1 MNLNLV
7 QLFVLFIIYSFI
19 GWVGEVIYCS
29 IPEKHFINRGFLHG
43 PVCPIYGCG
52 GLLVVFLLMPFK
64 DTWVALFFAAMF
76 VTTVLEYFTSWLMEV
91 LFHNRWWDYS
101 QYKLNI
107 NGRVCLL
114 NSLIFG
120 AMGTLAL
127 HFVHPPIVWLIRQIK
142 SPYIEIISGALCV
155 WFVSDL
161 ILTVRTLKMFNK
173 KLEELKEFSTALKNK
188 FKGEIWVEN
197 SSVLDMFKSLRERT
211 KQDSSPIFVALSE
224 RLETLNRKYRSS
236 LRLLKAFPRMQS
248 KRYSEQLDHIKFQVK
263 LEIALKKEA
272 LKMKY
277 AAKKGAAYQAVSKDE
292 IIKKLEEQAK
302 NNSAYSK

>member
-1 MNLNLV
+1 MNLNLE
-7 QLFVLFIIYSFI
+7 QLFLLFIIYSFI

-64 DTWVALFFAAMF
+64 DTWVELFFAAMF

-101 QYKLNI
+101 HYKLNI

-127 HFVHPPIVWLIRQIK
+127 HFVHPPIKWLICQIK
-142 SPYIEIISGALCV
+142 SPFIEIASGALFV
-155 WFVSDL
+155 WFVTDL
-161 ILTVRTLKMFNK
+161 ILTVRTLKMFNQ
-173 KLEELKEFSTALKNK
+173 KLEELKEFSTSLKNK
-188 FKGEIWVEN
+188 FKGEIWVESGN
-197 SSVLDMFKSLRERT
+197 ILEMFKSLRERA
-211 KQDSSPIFVALSE
+211 KQDSSPIFAALSE
-224 RLETLNRKYRSS
+224 RLETLNRKYKSS
-236 LRLLKAFPRMQS
+236 LRILQAFPRMQS
-248 KRYSEQLDHIKFQVK
+248 KRYGEQLEHFKFQLKV
-263 LEIALKKEA
+263 EFALKKEM
-272 LKMKY
+272 LKAKY
-277 AAKKGAAYQAVSKDE
+277 AQKKGEPCEAASREE
-292 IIKKLEEQAK
+292 IIKRLEEQTKPAASLK
-302 NNSAYSK
+302 